1 MIFSMVLDFVIRFMF
16 KAKIISLNSST
27 PLLNNPHDLKHY
39 SVHNGTSSMLK
50 FRNWSLNRTLIS
62 FNNNRHLHTLLN
74 SCGVCAHIF
83 YILLYFSLAGTAIAQ
98 LTDVSGLEQCEGDG
112 RSTVF
117 SDRTGMVKAARML
130 LSSVTKVL
138 VLADCI
144 VIKQIISSR
153 NKVRIICCVQVLV
166 HWPLQAQMTLLFSCQ
181 VHEYTG

>member
-1 MIFSMVLDFVIRFMF
+1 
-16 KAKIISLNSST
+16 
-27 PLLNNPHDLKHY
+27 
-39 SVHNGTSSMLK
+39 MLK
-50 FRNWSLNRTLIS
+50 FRNWSLNRTIIS
-62 FNNNRHLHTLLN
+62 SNNNRHLRRLLN
-74 SCGVCAHIF
+74 LCVVCVCVYIF
-83 YILLYFSLAGTAIAQ
+83 YILLYFSFAGTAIAQ

-166 HWPLQAQMTLLFSCQ
+166 HWPLQAQMTLLFPCL

>member
-1 MIFSMVLDFVIRFMF
+1 M
-16 KAKIISLNSST
+16 
-27 PLLNNPHDLKHY
+27 
-39 SVHNGTSSMLK
+39 
-50 FRNWSLNRTLIS
+50 
-62 FNNNRHLHTLLN
+62 
-74 SCGVCAHIF
+74 CGVCVCVYIF
-83 YILLYFSLAGTAIAQ
+83 YILLYFSFAGTAIAQ

-166 HWPLQAQMTLLFSCQ
+166 HWPLQAQMTLLFPCL

>member
-1 MIFSMVLDFVIRFMF
+1 
-16 KAKIISLNSST
+16 
-27 PLLNNPHDLKHY
+27 
-39 SVHNGTSSMLK
+39 MLK
-50 FRNWSLNRTLIS
+50 FRNWSLNRTIIS
-62 FNNNRHLHTLLN
+62 SNNNRHLRKLLN
-74 SCGVCAHIF
+74 LCVVCVCVYIF
-83 YILLYFSLAGTAIAQ
+83 YILLYFSFAGTAIAQ

-166 HWPLQAQMTLLFSCQ
+166 HWPLQAQMTLLFPCL